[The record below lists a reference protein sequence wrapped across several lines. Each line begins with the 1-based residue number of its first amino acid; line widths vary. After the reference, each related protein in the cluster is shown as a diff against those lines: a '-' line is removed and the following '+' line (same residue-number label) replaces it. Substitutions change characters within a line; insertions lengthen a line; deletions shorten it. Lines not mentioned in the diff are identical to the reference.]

1 MIIKRRQKINARDVL
16 YTGKNYTENNI
27 LDIVDK
33 IYEKQKEVCFD
44 TIYPVGT
51 VYITL
56 SNVNPGTLFGGTWEK
71 IEGKF
76 LLSADESHEVGS
88 IGGEE
93 THVLTA
99 NEMPS
104 HAHTFTGIA
113 SQTTAYNNAN
123 HTHSI
128 PALSG
133 STSSDGDHAHQNGY
147 NWNKKANTNIQVT
160 SGGVVVEV
168 DWGDSIWTTTNGA
181 HTHTL
186 TTTASTTGANNVGH
200 IHEFM
205 PYGTVGTTGG
215 STAHNNMP
223 PYITVYM
230 WKRIK

>member
-1 MIIKRRQKINARDVL
+1 MVIKRRQKINARDVL

-76 LLSADESHEVGS
+76 LLSADESHEAGS

-99 NEMPS
+99 NEIPS
-104 HAHTFTGIA
+104 HAHTFTGIS
-113 SQTTAYNNAN
+113 SQTAYNNVN
-123 HTHSI
+123 HTHGI
-128 PALSG
+128 PSLSG
-133 STSSDGDHAHQNGY
+133 LTGTDGAHAHQNG
-147 NWNKKANTNIQVT
+147 NSWTKRSSTNISFA
-160 SGGVVVEV
+160 SGGIVTEV
-168 DWGDSIWTTTNGA
+168 DWGDSATTTTNGA

-186 TTTASTTGANNVGH
+186 TTAASTTGGNNVGH
-200 IHEFM
+200 IHEFT
-205 PYGTVGTTGG
+205 PYGTVGATGG